1 MNSSEIAAW
10 AVAAVLVFWAVGAY
24 NRLVSLRND
33 ISRAF
38 VPVDAQ
44 IRQRHMLLEQW
55 VDALRPLLQ
64 HSPQTPDAVLA
75 ACGQLQA
82 ACDVVR
88 SRPSAARPMASLR
101 LAEDTL
107 GEARA
112 RLRAELPA
120 KPEMLAGLGVSA
132 LSEELAA
139 ADSTLGFARRQF
151 NEATQNYNDA
161 LDQFPTWVIAGLFRF
176 RGAGTL

>member
-1 MNSSEIAAW
+1 MLRCGSKLCVTVVESRSMTPQIVGW
-10 AVAAVLVFWAVGAY
+10 ALIAVLLFWAVGAC

-44 IRQRHMLLEQW
+44 VRQRHLLLEQW
-55 VDALRPLLQ
+55 VEALRPLLE
-64 HSPQTPDAVLA
+64 HDPQAFEAVLA

-88 SRPSAARPMASLR
+88 ARPSAARPMASLR
-101 LAEDTL
+101 LAEETL
-107 GEARA
+107 AEARS

-120 KPEMLAGLGVSA
+120 KPEMLAGLGMAVFG
-132 LSEELAA
+132 EELSA

-151 NEATQNYNDA
+151 NEAT
-161 LDQFPTWVIAGLFRF
+161 
-176 RGAGTL
+176 

>member
-1 MNSSEIAAW
+1 MTSQIVGW
-10 AVAAVLVFWAVGAY
+10 IVLAVLVAWAVGAY
-24 NRLVSLRND
+24 NRLVSLRNE

-44 IRQRHMLLEQW
+44 VRQRHLMLEQW
-55 VDALRPLLQ
+55 VVSLRPLLE
-64 HSPQTPDAVLA
+64 HDPAPLDAVLA
-75 ACGQLQA
+75 ACGQLNA

-88 SRPSAARPMASLR
+88 MRPSAARPMASLR
-101 LAEDTL
+101 LAEETL
-107 GEARA
+107 QEARM
-112 RLRAELPA
+112 RLRAEMPA
-120 KPEMLAGLGVSA
+120 RPEMLAGPGVSA
-132 LSEELAA
+132 FGEELAA

-161 LDQFPTWVIAGLFRF
+161 LDQFPTWVIAGLFGF

>member
-1 MNSSEIAAW
+1 MTSTEIAGW

-38 VPVDAQ
+38 APVDAQ
-44 IRQRHMLLEQW
+44 ISHRHGLLQQW
-55 VDALRPLLQ
+55 MEALRPLLD
-64 HSPQTPDAVLA
+64 HTPPSMDAVVA

-82 ACDVVR
+82 ACEVVR

-101 LAEDTL
+101 LAEETL
-107 GEARA
+107 ADART
-112 RLRAELPA
+112 RLAAELPA
-120 KPEMLAGLGVSA
+120 RPTLLAGAGVSLLA
-132 LSEELAA
+132 DELAA

-151 NEATQNYNDA
+151 NEATQTYNDA
-161 LDQFPTWVIAGLFRF
+161 LDQFPTWVVAGLFGF